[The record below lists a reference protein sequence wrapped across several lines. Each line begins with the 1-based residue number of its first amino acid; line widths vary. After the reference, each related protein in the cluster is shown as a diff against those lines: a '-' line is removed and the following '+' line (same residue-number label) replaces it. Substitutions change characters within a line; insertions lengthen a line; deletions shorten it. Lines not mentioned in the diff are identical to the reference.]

1 MVNTYSSEIR
11 ELIKNALEK
20 PLLIKRFYD
29 GLYIVPQKKDSWE
42 SGYRDLDIYG
52 VIKSE
57 NGISVEKVKT
67 IDSLQI
73 NSFFKKLKGF
83 QISIDIPYLD
93 NIVSIS
99 CYRHL
104 IEVDGLGF
112 RFTKDK
118 RKWVKW
124 SGN

>member
-104 IEVDGLGF
+104 IEAIEGEF
-112 RFTKDK
+112 RFVKDK
-118 RKWVKW
+118 RK
-124 SGN
+124 

>member
-11 ELIKNALEK
+11 ELIQNALEK

-83 QISIDIPYLD
+83 QITIDIPYLD
-93 NIVSIS
+93 NIVGIS

-104 IEVDGLGF
+104 IEVDGLEF
-112 RFTKDK
+112 RFTKNK
-118 RKWVKW
+118 KK
-124 SGN
+124 